1 MQQGVSPHK
10 QFLCVMRRG
19 IPKGNLRVEVSRV
32 LGSPEDR
39 KANIRRQVRLHAVL
53 LRPQDL
59 SRKLML

>member
-1 MQQGVSPHK
+1 MRQGVSPHK

-19 IPKGNLRVEVSRV
+19 IPKGNLRVEVSCV

-39 KANIRRQVRLHAVL
+39 KADIFRQVRLHPVL
-53 LRPQDL
+53 LRPQGL